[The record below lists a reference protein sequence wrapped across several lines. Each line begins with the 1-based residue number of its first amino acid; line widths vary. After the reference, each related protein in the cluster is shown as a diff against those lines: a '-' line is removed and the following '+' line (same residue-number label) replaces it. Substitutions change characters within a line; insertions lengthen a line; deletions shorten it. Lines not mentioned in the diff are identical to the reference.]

1 MEHPLIGKLDSL
13 TEEQLGERITDLNR
27 KLSIAM
33 RMGNGQL
40 TNQIRMALDSYQ
52 SRLRAVQD
60 EKQQKNGNTNAH
72 FDKIDIS

>member
-60 EKQQKNGNTNAH
+60 EKQQKNGNTNTH